1 MKSRVGRVAR
11 AVAPWA
17 IALSVSTASSAA
29 FASAPTPEDRSTA
42 RELALEGHNALKAGD
57 YALAVDRF
65 TRADRLVHAPTLL
78 VDLARS
84 YVGLGRL
91 VQAHEAF
98 QQVLREGV
106 AADAPAS
113 WHKALQVAGDEDN
126 ALKPRLAWVTI
137 RVAGASTARVKLDDE
152 DLPPASLGVR
162 RAVDPGHRSVV
173 VEAEG
178 FLTERSTIDV
188 GEGEAR
194 ELGLSLKRDPDYRPP
209 PKPRPR
215 ERPVLVVQAP
225 IQRQRV
231 SAYVAFGVG
240 GAGLILG
247 SVTGILTLKAGGDLA
262 ATCPNANRVCERG
275 TPNYASNISA
285 YHTFGTLSA
294 VGFGVGLA
302 GVGVG
307 TYFLLSRPAKARS
320 SVQGTI
326 SAQLSPGYIGVRGSF

>member
-1 MKSRVGRVAR
+1 MNWRVGRVAR
-11 AVAPWA
+11 AVAPWT
-17 IALSVSTASSAA
+17 IALIVSTASSAA
-29 FASAPTPEDRSTA
+29 FAGAPSPEDRSTA

-84 YVGLGRL
+84 YMGLGRL

-98 QQVLREGV
+98 QQVMREGV

-113 WHKALQVAGDEDN
+113 WHKALQVARDEDN

-137 RVAGASTARVKLDDE
+137 RVEGATAPRVKLDDE
-152 DLPPASLGVR
+152 DLAPASLGVR
-162 RAVDPGHRSVV
+162 RAVDPGNRSVV

-178 FLTERSTIDV
+178 FLTERSTIDLN
-188 GEGEAR
+188 EGEAR
-194 ELGLSLKRDPDYRPP
+194 EVALSLKRDPDYRPP

-215 ERPVLVVQAP
+215 ERPVIVVEAP
-225 IQRQRV
+225 SQRQRLP
-231 SAYVAFGVG
+231 AYVAFGVG

-247 SVTGILTLKAGGDLA
+247 SVSGVLMLKARGDLE
-262 ATCPNANRVCERG
+262 ATCAGRG
-275 TPNYASNISA
+275 GSCPADTPNFGSNISA

-307 TYFLLSRPAKARS
+307 TYFLLSRPTKARAS
-320 SVQGTI
+320 GQGTI
-326 SAQLSPGYIGVRGSF
+326 GAQLSPGYVGVRGSF